1 MARPWSVSDFQT
13 QGSECQ
19 EAEATGLDLAVL
31 DTEPGAGWVEGR
43 MCERTARLRGR
54 RREEARGRRRVN
66 ALRWGR
72 RNLRLLEPPDL
83 PVTPHRGEVGD
94 SFLGEGPRLKAPLSC
109 LLALALASQW
119 KPVFFP
125 WEVLSSPA
133 WQRAQQ
139 PRPRSPTPRLRQDRN
154 VPWEGTAPQSKP
166 LIPPARDEM
175 A

>member
-1 MARPWSVSDFQT
+1 MSRPRSAGHRTWRWVGRRADVRTDGSLTGQT
-13 QGSECQ
+13 QGRGTWASEGECSALG
-19 EAEATGLDLAVL
+19 EEEFEATGA
-31 DTEPGAGWVEGR
+31 
-43 MCERTARLRGR
+43 
-54 RREEARGRRRVN
+54 
-66 ALRWGR
+66 
-72 RNLRLLEPPDL
+72 PDL

-94 SFLGEGPRLKAPLSC
+94 SFLGEGLRLKAPLSC